1 MKKAIDLLNKTV
13 SMGFSREKGIYV
25 STAAF
30 FYSCRDGPFFV
41 PVEQLARHEY
51 INSRKWNDERTD
63 PPPKSVKLFI
73 AHKRLLCQEKYFLLL
88 A

>member
-1 MKKAIDLLNKTV
+1 MPECKVRLLAIKLIPEINSPIVERKKPLDNLQGLKL
-13 SMGFSREKGIYV
+13 
-25 STAAF
+25 
-30 FYSCRDGPFFV
+30 FFV
-41 PVEQLARHEY
+41 AANEG
-51 INSRKWNDERTD
+51 RTD